1 MYNIYYRYN
10 IYIYFQRVV
19 DSDSED
25 DGPAPKTNGHAKK
38 DDAED
43 DPFIVSDSDDEGEE
57 EM

>member
-1 MYNIYYRYN
+1 MKPCSRS
-10 IYIYFQRVV
+10 FL
-19 DSDSED
+19 DSDSEED
-25 DGPAPKTNGHAKK
+25 VPAPKTNGHAKK